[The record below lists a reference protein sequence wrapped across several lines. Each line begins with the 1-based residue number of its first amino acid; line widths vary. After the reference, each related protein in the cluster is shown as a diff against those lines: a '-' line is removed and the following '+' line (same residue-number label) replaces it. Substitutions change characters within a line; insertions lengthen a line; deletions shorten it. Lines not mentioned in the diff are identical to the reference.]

1 MNCEEI
7 LTVIGA
13 GWRGASYNVGYLDGV
28 GEEACVGG
36 DDLEWQS
43 CIGGFGSN
51 EVKGEGS

>member
-43 CIGGFGSN
+43 SIGGFGSN